1 MSDAD
6 AGADEGSSGGVDDTA
21 SSKPSLAA
29 RVRPLIRPEL
39 YRFLELF
46 ALCGLAFAQ
55 PILDIYGRSADVF
68 VNQHVDGILVVAFGL
83 IIVAIPPLVLWLVTL
98 PLRAISP
105 TVETVVHRVILAL
118 LVGVFVVQATA
129 QNLSLAAA
137 YGLAVA
143 ATIGVGVA
151 LFRTEALQVWVRF
164 LAIAPP
170 LFLALFLFTSNV
182 TPLVFQSGGS
192 EAKQV
197 TVDNPIPVVTLLF
210 DELPLVSLL
219 DGTGQ
224 VDATL
229 YPNFAEVAKG
239 STFFRNY
246 SAIAPNTTTVVPAI
260 MTGVYPD
267 KNAAPVAAEYPDNVY
282 TLLGGT
288 YDMRVQETLTELCSP
303 ELCARF
309 GIDDASPWPLAG
321 DAVGTWTDRFGKLET
336 GAAGVKLDEFVTEA
350 DGYAFHDPI
359 RFTDF
364 IDELQP
370 AGSRPTFNMLH
381 SILPHFPWEILPT
394 GKTYE
399 DPNGLTPLGAVAFR
413 WYNEYSA
420 DAARL
425 RHLLQLQ
432 YTDAWLGQIIA
443 KLKETG
449 LWDDALIIVTADH
462 GVGFMDG
469 EPFRAVT
476 TTNAYQVMWP
486 PLFMQG
492 PGFTPGAVSDRPVTS
507 VDLLPTIADV
517 VGVEIPWE
525 VDGTS
530 VLQPPADDG
539 TQRLVKHTPLSD
551 LPDDGSGW
559 DKIDGPSNLAKVLA
573 SPRIG
578 QGDDALRLFRIGSRP
593 DLIGQTINDVEL
605 GPASN
610 AFVRLH
616 EGLTDPFPYDPDP
629 RVPVQAQISGRGY
642 GTNTRTIA
650 IVLNGWIVGVMPF
663 GPGGFWTLLPEAYMV
678 PGDNVITAFLVD
690 ESTNPPTFKEL
701 RVEEGDV
708 KASDSEVSDDGEGGG
723 DGYTDGGQS
732 EDQPADD
739 QG

>member
-288 YDMRVQETLTELCSP
+288 YDMRVQ
-303 ELCARF
+303 
-309 GIDDASPWPLAG
+309 
-321 DAVGTWTDRFGKLET
+321 
-336 GAAGVKLDEFVTEA
+336 
-350 DGYAFHDPI
+350 
-359 RFTDF
+359 
-364 IDELQP
+364 
-370 AGSRPTFNMLH
+370 
-381 SILPHFPWEILPT
+381 
-394 GKTYE
+394 
-399 DPNGLTPLGAVAFR
+399 
-413 WYNEYSA
+413 
-420 DAARL
+420 
-425 RHLLQLQ
+425 
-432 YTDAWLGQIIA
+432 
-443 KLKETG
+443 
-449 LWDDALIIVTADH
+449 
-462 GVGFMDG
+462 
-469 EPFRAVT
+469 
-476 TTNAYQVMWP
+476 
-486 PLFMQG
+486 
-492 PGFTPGAVSDRPVTS
+492 
-507 VDLLPTIADV
+507 
-517 VGVEIPWE
+517 
-525 VDGTS
+525 
-530 VLQPPADDG
+530 
-539 TQRLVKHTPLSD
+539 
-551 LPDDGSGW
+551 
-559 DKIDGPSNLAKVLA
+559 
-573 SPRIG
+573 
-578 QGDDALRLFRIGSRP
+578 
-593 DLIGQTINDVEL
+593 
-605 GPASN
+605 
-610 AFVRLH
+610 
-616 EGLTDPFPYDPDP
+616 
-629 RVPVQAQISGRGY
+629 
-642 GTNTRTIA
+642 
-650 IVLNGWIVGVMPF
+650 
-663 GPGGFWTLLPEAYMV
+663 
-678 PGDNVITAFLVD
+678 
-690 ESTNPPTFKEL
+690 
-701 RVEEGDV
+701 
-708 KASDSEVSDDGEGGG
+708 
-723 DGYTDGGQS
+723 
-732 EDQPADD
+732 
-739 QG
+739 